1 MQQNQKQQKLKP
13 KLEIPNAETADKDKF
28 DTGGILNEV
37 LYREAPPEGSNP
49 YPLI

>member
-28 DTGGILNEV
+28 ETGGGYSMKFYTGRLHRKV
-37 LYREAPPEGSNP
+37 QTLT
-49 YPLI
+49 L